1 MPGATTLV
9 PKPTTEPHSCNTS
22 CRCQPL
28 WKPQHIVVK
37 ATSMRLMGDLFR
49 HDCKA
54 PRPSIRHV
62 RQITSRNVGRRPAR
76 VVGGGVVGGARGAA
90 LRGAPRAATHVES
103 GFSARVRRRRR
114 PTRAIMSSSSHRG
127 PVRARIRRLRSAA
140 PRRRTRERRSALL
153 RRYVI
158 DASSAGFPSVPTGRL
173 SCHLLHAGC
182 GAAW

>member
-1 MPGATTLV
+1 
-9 PKPTTEPHSCNTS
+9 
-22 CRCQPL
+22 
-28 WKPQHIVVK
+28 
-37 ATSMRLMGDLFR
+37 MRFMDDLFR

-114 PTRAIMSSSSHRG
+114 RTRAEKPDSRRIAPARPSQTEEALELT
-127 PVRARIRRLRSAA
+127 RALTARLEELADQ
-140 PRRRTRERRSALL
+140 TR
-153 RRYVI
+153 
-158 DASSAGFPSVPTGRL
+158 
-173 SCHLLHAGC
+173 
-182 GAAW
+182 